1 MNFLLNTYFAYL
13 VRTVVIF
20 IVVVPGE
27 PLRHLVRLRQGAVAA
42 LLLPQLTHPAR
53 RCRSVF
59 PLKRLLQ
66 EAVGGYGTEHGRP
79 SRRPPPRGGGRVRI
93 GRLRD
98 DGDHFGTEFTY
109 NFLLSNVEIFAT
121 INFSDLLRFLNF
133 LFVVFL
139 RNRVLTTFLEPVPV
153 GREAAT

>member
-27 PLRHLVRLRQGAVAA
+27 PLRHLVCLRQGAVAA

-66 EAVGGYGTEHGRP
+66 EAVGGYGAEHGRP

-98 DGDHFGTEFTY
+98 DGDHFETEFTY
-109 NFLLSNVEIFAT
+109 NFLLSNVEISEFSVCCVPSEQGSH
-121 INFSDLLRFLNF
+121 NFFGTGSSRKRSGYIGFLM
-133 LFVVFL
+133 LS
-139 RNRVLTTFLEPVPV
+139 
-153 GREAAT
+153 